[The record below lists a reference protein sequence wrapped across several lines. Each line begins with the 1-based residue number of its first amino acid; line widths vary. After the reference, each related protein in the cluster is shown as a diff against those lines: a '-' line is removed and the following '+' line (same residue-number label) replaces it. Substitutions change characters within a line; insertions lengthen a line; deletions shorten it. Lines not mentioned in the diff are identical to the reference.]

1 MKRHAPYIAVI
12 VALAGALGWIGTSY
26 LSQRATIGELTA
38 ANQRLGTADE
48 LIANQISE
56 VRRASLAKIP
66 ATCANLMAAG
76 SHYAPVR
83 IRTPEGEFELTRVK

>member
-12 VALAGALGWIGTSY
+12 AALAGALGWLGTSY
-26 LSQRATIGELTA
+26 LSQQSRIEELKA
-38 ANQRLGTADE
+38 ANLRLGTADQ
-48 LIANQISE
+48 LIGDQVREI
-56 VRRASLAKIP
+56 RRASLAKIP